1 MTSPTS
7 RASNRSR
14 VVIALL
20 IAAVGAV
27 WALQGLGVPIGGGFM
42 VGNPTWIWIGAA
54 LVVLGAV
61 YGLWP
66 RLRNRS

>member
-1 MTSPTS
+1 
-7 RASNRSR
+7 
-14 VVIALL
+14 VIALL

-27 WALQGLGVPIGGGFM
+27 WALQGLGLPIGGGFM

-66 RLRNRS
+66 RFRNRG